1 MNNCVNGKMPASRG
15 GMVHGVMPPHYLHE
29 LPAQDEERLEKIFQ
43 KLDLD
48 GNGRIDVHDLS
59 KALHEVGVHKQYAEV
74 IVFLFFIFILFF
86 PSFQCSKND
95 PIYFPRVH
103 KRSFHESSSY
113 ILFDSIYLILFSLQF
128 P

>member
-1 MNNCVNGKMPASRG
+1 MNNRVNGKMPASRG

-74 IVFLFFIFILFF
+74 ILFFFFLF
-86 PSFQCSKND
+86 N
-95 PIYFPRVH
+95 
-103 KRSFHESSSY
+103 SY
-113 ILFDSIYLILFSLQF
+113 LN
-128 P
+128 

>member
-1 MNNCVNGKMPASRG
+1 MNNRVNGKMPASRG

-74 IVFLFFIFILFF
+74 IVFLFFIFILFSPPF
-86 PSFQCSKND
+86 NVQKTILFT
-95 PIYFPRVH
+95 
-103 KRSFHESSSY
+103 FHESTNVLSTSPPHTY
-113 ILFDSIYLILFSLQF
+113 YSIVFI
-128 P
+128 